1 MPLRSQVID
10 QQRLAAMALRLLGHI
25 ELPPHRSDGGFDHA
39 DIHPP
44 TDRIYVAHTSND
56 SIDVIDCAQDLYIES
71 VPGLAAVAGAL
82 VSEARGLVF
91 TTNRGEN
98 TVSVF
103 APRAER
109 NAFKISVGVKPNGL
123 AFDSARG
130 TLIVANVGDPS
141 IPDSHSVSVVDL
153 GRRERIAEIKVPG
166 RTRWTIYDAALE
178 MFFVNIAFPAR
189 IVVIDARDPTK
200 ISKEYEVPAA
210 GPHGLELDSVKG
222 RLLCACDAGVLLAI
236 DAASGR
242 VLGDIPLTG
251 APDVTFLHPQSG
263 HLYVAIGDPGVV
275 DVIDIGTMRC
285 AEVVPTEA
293 GAHTL
298 ALDRKRSKV
307 YSFLPQSHRAAVF
320 VDTT

>member
-1 MPLRSQVID
+1 
-10 QQRLAAMALRLLGHI
+10 MALRLLGHI
-25 ELPPHRSDGGFDHA
+25 ELPPHRSDSGFDHA

-56 SIDVIDCAQDLYIES
+56 SIDVIDCARDLYIES

-109 NAFKISVGVKPNGL
+109 NAFKIAVGVKPNGL

-189 IVVIDARDPTK
+189 IVVIDARDPTR

-210 GPHGLELDSVKG
+210 GPHGLELDPVKG

-242 VLGDIPLTG
+242 ALGDIPLSG
-251 APDVTFLHPQSG
+251 APDVIFLHPQSG
-263 HLYVAIGDPGVV
+263 HLYVAIGDPGVM

>member
-1 MPLRSQVID
+1 
-10 QQRLAAMALRLLGHI
+10 
-25 ELPPHRSDGGFDHA
+25 
-39 DIHPP
+39 
-44 TDRIYVAHTSND
+44 
-56 SIDVIDCAQDLYIES
+56 
-71 VPGLAAVAGAL
+71 
-82 VSEARGLVF
+82 
-91 TTNRGEN
+91 
-98 TVSVF
+98 VSVF

-109 NAFKISVGVKPNGL
+109 NAFKIAVGVKPNGL

-189 IVVIDARDPTK
+189 IVVIDARDPTR

-210 GPHGLELDSVKG
+210 GPHGLELDPVKG

-242 VLGDIPLTG
+242 VLGDIPLSG
-251 APDVTFLHPQSG
+251 APDVIFLHPQSG
-263 HLYVAIGDPGVV
+263 HLYVAIGDPGVM

>member
-1 MPLRSQVID
+1 
-10 QQRLAAMALRLLGHI
+10 
-25 ELPPHRSDGGFDHA
+25 
-39 DIHPP
+39 
-44 TDRIYVAHTSND
+44 
-56 SIDVIDCAQDLYIES
+56 
-71 VPGLAAVAGAL
+71 
-82 VSEARGLVF
+82 
-91 TTNRGEN
+91 
-98 TVSVF
+98 
-103 APRAER
+103 
-109 NAFKISVGVKPNGL
+109 
-123 AFDSARG
+123 
-130 TLIVANVGDPS
+130 
-141 IPDSHSVSVVDL
+141 
-153 GRRERIAEIKVPG
+153 
-166 RTRWTIYDAALE
+166 

-189 IVVIDARDPTK
+189 IVVIDARDPTR

-210 GPHGLELDSVKG
+210 GPHGLELDPVKG

-242 VLGDIPLTG
+242 VLGDIPLSG
-251 APDVTFLHPQSG
+251 APDVIFLHPQSG
-263 HLYVAIGDPGVV
+263 HLYVAIGDPGVM

>member
-1 MPLRSQVID
+1 
-10 QQRLAAMALRLLGHI
+10 MALRLLGHI

>member
-1 MPLRSQVID
+1 
-10 QQRLAAMALRLLGHI
+10 MALRLLGHI

-210 GPHGLELDSVKG
+210 GPHGLELDPVKG